1 MDSCVCVCVWARA
14 TETACACVCAR
25 ACVLVRMRAHHTI
38 ISVTRSH
45 HTHPPSSRPSV
56 CFVRA
61 AGRYCS
67 TLAIRQYLRKY
78 NQQLTKQ

>member
-45 HTHPPSSRPSV
+45 HTPSLLPSLRLF
-56 CFVRA
+56 CAR
-61 AGRYCS
+61 R
-67 TLAIRQYLRKY
+67 RQVLLDSCDQAVPQKI
-78 NQQLTKQ
+78 